1 MKRTTPASLPP
12 PPGPGASAS
21 GAAGAPGGRE
31 EGKVALLY
39 YDDHDYNTIIMILLI

>member
-12 PPGPGASAS
+12 PPPGASGAS
-21 GAAGAPGGRE
+21 GASGAGGRE